1 MLVVRRPVESGPE
14 YLVVLRSPEKLGYW
28 HLVAG
33 GVDWDE
39 EPAAAA
45 ARELLEETGLVA
57 RVVPLGETLDYDL
70 SGDPESVRE
79 RFPAGTERILVW
91 PFVAD
96 APAGWEPTLD
106 DEHVEA
112 RWLGADQAIAL
123 LFYPEPRE
131 AVRGPRHE
139 GWDRHDA
146 APPDPGRDGTALSS
160 AYSGLSPDDPASSWW
175 GSRRAAPGGSPR
187 SDGTGSGTRSGS
199 DAPRPGSTCCTAR
212 RSALRS
218 PRARRS
224 S

>member
-57 RVVPLGETLDYDL
+57 PVVSLGETLDYDL

-131 AVRGPRHE
+131 AVR
-139 GWDRHDA
+139 
-146 APPDPGRDGTALSS
+146 
-160 AYSGLSPDDPASSWW
+160 
-175 GSRRAAPGGSPR
+175 RAA
-187 SDGTGSGTRSGS
+187 
-199 DAPRPGSTCCTAR
+199 A
-212 RSALRS
+212 
-218 PRARRS
+218 
-224 S
+224 

>member
-1 MLVVRRPVESGPE
+1 MLVVRRPAESGAE

-45 ARELLEETGLVA
+45 ARELLGGDRASLR

-131 AVRGPRHE
+131 AVR
-139 GWDRHDA
+139 
-146 APPDPGRDGTALSS
+146 
-160 AYSGLSPDDPASSWW
+160 
-175 GSRRAAPGGSPR
+175 RAA
-187 SDGTGSGTRSGS
+187 
-199 DAPRPGSTCCTAR
+199 A
-212 RSALRS
+212 
-218 PRARRS
+218 
-224 S
+224 

>member
-1 MLVVRRPVESGPE
+1 MLVVRRPAESGAE

-57 RVVPLGETLDYDL
+57 PVVSLGETLDYDL

-131 AVRGPRHE
+131 AVR
-139 GWDRHDA
+139 
-146 APPDPGRDGTALSS
+146 
-160 AYSGLSPDDPASSWW
+160 
-175 GSRRAAPGGSPR
+175 RAA
-187 SDGTGSGTRSGS
+187 
-199 DAPRPGSTCCTAR
+199 A
-212 RSALRS
+212 
-218 PRARRS
+218 
-224 S
+224 